1 MKRTT
6 VLIAALF
13 AVSVSTVSFANAA
26 MNMDAKNGMR
36 ECTMQ
41 AESIQQKITRLEKEI
56 NKGSS
61 KYSSKELER
70 MKVNLADANA
80 ILGSLTDDTQYQ
92 R

>member
-6 VLIAALF
+6 VIIAALF
-13 AVSVSTVSFANAA
+13 AVAVSSVSFANAG
-26 MNMDAKNGMR
+26 MKMDTKDGMR

-61 KYSSKELER
+61 KYSSKELEG